1 MKSTNNIIL
10 SGRLTADAQPMAN
23 ESGVRFSIAH
33 NMGKDKPALFVDF
46 TYFAKNGRFTNK
58 IDTDL
63 LKKGTPV
70 LVHAFMRPDNYTNA
84 EGKTISKFQYVVKK
98 VEAITA
104 EEAEEAD
111 QQDEE

>member
-84 EGKTISKFQYVVKK
+84 EGKTIYKVQYVVKK